1 MPDHKEQPA
10 SALAHGAAKC
20 SDIERVRREV
30 NRAEVRVADDDR
42 AVAHVASGESA
53 TVRRRAR
60 ETRSLKPADRS
71 AVLWKPFRSA
81 APLRTAWPK

>member
-42 AVAHVASGESA
+42 GVA
-53 TVRRRAR
+53 TRRERRIRNR
-60 ETRSLKPADRS
+60 EAQSTRDAQPQAG
-71 AVLWKPFRSA
+71 
-81 APLRTAWPK
+81 